1 MVLAVL
7 VALFAGLACPHRL
20 LGTSALSSVHVARVE
35 LKIRMQPAGKLQLD
49 PKKTKKNTHV
59 GFFSGT
65 EVAPEWM
72 PGVVLGLQPHP
83 GTEEGWRSP
92 IKPSRTAIQSSPSV
106 LAGQNYV
113 LFFFFPW
120 SSGD

>member
-1 MVLAVL
+1 MALAVL
-7 VALFAGLACPHRL
+7 VALFAGLARPHRL
-20 LGTSALSSVHVARVE
+20 LGTSALSRGHIARVE

-49 PKKTKKNTHV
+49 PKKKKKNTHM

-65 EVAPEWM
+65 EVAPEQM
-72 PGVVLGLQPHP
+72 PGMVLGLQPHP

-92 IKPSRTAIQSSPSV
+92 IKPSTTAIQSSPSM

-113 LFFFFPW
+113 LFF
-120 SSGD
+120 SMEQ